1 MSYANIYVNEDGES
15 FFSDDIRREYD
26 CYEVPCTSCTEC
38 GEAYA
43 KKELYAKCPTC
54 GRAIQPGPFQ
64 YTCTCG
70 CIIEPC
76 SRSNSVYGRI
86 PIVAGFAIKNML
98 LRDMEVNE
106 DTI

>member
-26 CYEVPCTSCTEC
+26 CYEVPCDACKEC
-38 GEAYA
+38 EKAYA
-43 KKELYAKCPTC
+43 KKKLYTGCPLC
-54 GRAIQPGPFQ
+54 GRATQPRPSQ

-70 CIIEPC
+70 CIIESC
-76 SRSNSVYGRI
+76 SYSNSVYGRI
-86 PIVAGFAIKNML
+86 PIVAGFAVKNML